1 VVARQ
6 ALVALAIVVG
16 GAVAAVAVYT
26 FGWHESTTRTIT
38 TTTAKRDPFVKTVKE
53 ASGTYRVYT
62 LRDGDVVRRP
72 EAAAV
77 CGAYIEGAFPNLHCT
92 RIGGG
97 RGSVVFYKDSV
108 QVYDS
113 KSEPFEPSFTV
124 RWQPKRRRK

>member
-16 GAVAAVAVYT
+16 GAVAAFSVYT
-26 FGWHESTTRTIT
+26 FGWQDRTTRTVT
-38 TTTAKRDPFVKTVKE
+38 TTTAKRDPYVKTVRDVG
-53 ASGTYRVYT
+53 GTHRIYT

-72 EAAAV
+72 EAAAQ
-77 CGAYIEGAFPNLHCT
+77 CGAYAEGNFPNLHCT

-97 RGSVVFYKDSV
+97 RGSVVFYSDSIH
-108 QVYDS
+108 VYDS

-124 RWQPKRRRK
+124 RWQPRRRK